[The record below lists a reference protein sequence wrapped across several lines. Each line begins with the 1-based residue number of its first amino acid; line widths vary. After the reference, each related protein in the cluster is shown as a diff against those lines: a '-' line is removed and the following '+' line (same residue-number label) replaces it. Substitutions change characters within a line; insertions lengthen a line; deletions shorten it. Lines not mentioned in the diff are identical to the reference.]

1 MEYPALDKIPQAS
14 LARLHLLLDPDF
26 EDAIPSPD
34 ELEFRYVLDG
44 ESLDYPLLYAMAGN
58 ELSDQHVAFRAPAQD
73 ITATGDAITLDAPSV
88 LLTGYASW
96 LYRCCKV
103 LREPTFQRE
112 LARWKAGDCNYDP
125 QVKR

>member
-1 MEYPALDKIPQAS
+1 MKPKRTPS
-14 LARLHLLLDPDF
+14 LVRLHLLLDPYF

-44 ESLDYPLLYAMAGN
+44 DSLDYQLLFAMAGN
-58 ELSDQHVAFRAPAQD
+58 ELSDQHVAFRAPALD
-73 ITATGDAITLDAPSV
+73 IAAKGDAITLDEPSV

-103 LREPTFQRE
+103 LREPAFQRE

-125 QVKR
+125 LVKR